1 MDQHQLGLFQR
12 PPQLPPLRFSQPSRP
27 NQCRRILL
35 KSCRLVGCPSAKAQ
49 TTRRQKRDLARPVC
63 LGPLLRRHSLLP
75 LKPRTPHSV
84 VVRSFRPASARSQ
97 SMQQSQQTIPPA
109 QLTSRSR
116 SPLQRLARR
125 ALRQAL
131 VNLDSV
137 KRHLGS
143 PGSARRVS
151 ARQCPRRL

>member
-1 MDQHQLGLFQR
+1 MDRRQLGLFQR
-12 PPQLPPLRFSQPSRP
+12 PPQLLPLRFSQPSRP

-35 KSCRLVGCPSAKAQ
+35 KSCRLVRCPSAKAQ
-49 TTRRQKRDLARPVC
+49 TTRRQKRDLARPAC
-63 LGPLLRRHSLLP
+63 LEPLLRHHSLLP
-75 LKPRTPHSV
+75 PKPRTPHSA

-97 SMQQSQQTIPPA
+97 SMQQSQQTIAPA

-116 SPLQRLARR
+116 SPRQRLARR

-131 VNLDSV
+131 VNLDLV
-137 KRHLGS
+137 KRHLAS

-151 ARQCPRRL
+151 EHQCPQRL